1 MVHFKKT
8 ITTSVMVLL
17 SLGAFAQQDAGFSM
31 YFFDPLYYNPGYAGT
46 REVFSGIV
54 AARNQWIGM
63 PGAPTTQSITMHSAL
78 PNKQVGLGLK
88 VYNDIAGPLKNTG
101 INLTYA
107 YHFPINRKTNI
118 SFGLTGM
125 LSKLSI
131 DWSSIHIDNPNDQA
145 FEGNAATNWVSDASA
160 GVYLYQSRFYAG
172 FSVNHLFQSK
182 FGTTDA
188 VGANHAKFYR
198 QYYLTSG
205 IVLPIN
211 ENVDFRPSLLAKY
224 VQAAPAVGEIDGTF
238 IFYQKL
244 FLGAGFRTAKRV
256 NIAGTDNMIIALMQ
270 FKFGNAL
277 RIGYSYDYYLNQTG
291 SYNSGTH
298 EFMLGWDII
307 GRKTKLSSPRFF

>member
-1 MVHFKKT
+1 
-8 ITTSVMVLL
+8 MVLL

-46 REVFSGIV
+46 REVFSGIL

-63 PGAPTTQSITMHSAL
+63 PGAPTTQSVTMHGAL

-88 VYNDIAGPLKNTG
+88 VYNDHAGPMKNTG

-107 YHFPINRKTNI
+107 YRIPVNKKTTV

-125 LSKLSI
+125 LSKISI
-131 DWSSIHIDNPNDQA
+131 DWSSIQIDDPNDQA

-160 GVYLYQSRFYAG
+160 GVYVYQSRFYAG

-182 FGTTDA
+182 FGTSDA
-188 VGANHAKFYR
+188 IGANLAKFYR

-211 ENVDFRPSLLAKY
+211 EKIDFRPSILAKY
-224 VQAAPAVGEIDGTF
+224 VHAAPAVGEINGTF
-238 IFYQKL
+238 IFFQRL

-256 NIAGTDNMIIALMQ
+256 NISGTDNMIIALMQ
-270 FKFGNAL
+270 FKFGNYL
-277 RIGYSYDYYLNQTG
+277 RIGYAYDYYLNQTG

-307 GRKTKLSSPRFF
+307 GRKTKVSSPRFF